1 MCITSKLV
9 DVYSSEAECQK
20 CDKCLNCE
28 FAYET
33 LANVLIRIGKL
44 EEIVEMMRIRL
55 DPIGK
60 LGL

>member
-9 DVYSSEAECQK
+9 DISGSEAECQK

-33 LANVLIRIGKL
+33 LANALIRIGKL
-44 EEIVEMMRIRL
+44 EEIVQIMRTRL